1 MIAALARRDG
11 IDGRALRLFLATR
24 VALGLAAW
32 AVVTL
37 FDGHLNPRRGEWDSA
52 RLHDLGRLVD
62 VWARWDSDWFLRIAE
77 HGYSWPSSTPAF
89 FPLYPGVVAAT
100 GRVAGGH
107 YVLAGVIVSLLAG
120 STAAVLLGRLTRD
133 HLDETAGLR
142 AVLYLSVVP
151 TSLFLGAVYS
161 EALFLALALATFVL
175 AERGRL
181 GWAGVVAGLAMLTRA
196 QGIALLPALLLY
208 AWPRGTR
215 ARAESVAVPLAIFA
229 SFPLLLW
236 REIGHPFAFLDA
248 QETVWRRQ
256 LSPIGPIG
264 GLSQALRDADLVE
277 VAFAVVMLT
286 LAVVAW
292 KRFGATYG
300 VYALGALL
308 LPMSFPSPH
317 LGGLYSFPRLA
328 IVAFPCFMALA
339 AVTTSRRA
347 TVATTAVLTAG
358 LAVFVVRWALW
369 QWVA

>member
-1 MIAALARRDG
+1 MIAAVARRDG
-11 IDGRALRLFLATR
+11 IDGAAVRLFLATR
-24 VALGLAAW
+24 LVLGLVAW
-32 AVVTL
+32 GVLVL
-37 FDGHLNPRRGEWDSA
+37 FGDHLNPARGEWDSP

-89 FPLYPGVVAAT
+89 FPLYPGTVAAL
-100 GRVAGGH
+100 GRVVGGH

-120 STAAVLLGRLTRD
+120 IASAVLLARLTRE
-133 HLDETAGLR
+133 HLDEAGALR
-142 AVLYLSVVP
+142 AVLYLAVVP

-161 EALFLALALATFVL
+161 ESLFLALALAAFVL

-181 GWAGVVAGLAMLTRA
+181 GWAGIVAGLAMLTRA
-196 QGIALLPALLLY
+196 QGLALLPALVLF

-215 ARAESVAVPLAIFA
+215 ARAESVLVPLGVFA

-236 REIGHPFAFLDA
+236 GEIGHPFAFLDA
-248 QETVWRRQ
+248 QETVWRRH
-256 LSPIGPIG
+256 LSAFGPLG
-264 GLSQALRDADLVE
+264 GLGQAVGDLDVVE
-277 VAFAVVMLT
+277 VAFAVAMLA
-286 LAVVAW
+286 LAAVAW
-292 KRFGATYG
+292 RRLGATYG
-300 VYALGALL
+300 VYAFGALL

-339 AVTTSRRA
+339 ALTSSRRA
-347 TVATTAVLTAG
+347 TIAATAVLTAG

-369 QWVA
+369 EWVA